1 MLKLKNE
8 ITLVVPC
15 YRLDLNHIFLDSLL
29 NSVVEQQESNFLVK
43 KIVLVNDSP
52 EYKLTDYIKIEKFPF
67 SFLLLE
73 NEKNMGQAYC
83 RNLGLE
89 HSTTEFIHFID
100 QDDLLDNSFYKYMI
114 SISDCMI
121 ANCQIFNEKKTKA
134 LYKLIRILTYEF
146 YKSLGKLKWF
156 LYFDN
161 IILSPGQAVFKTE
174 VLRIIGGFP
183 NLKNFGSDDYAL
195 MLKLSLEDIP
205 YTFNHKSKFLHRLH
219 LEQGKN
225 KLNMDDSRNEVLKL
239 IIVEKNNFF
248 IKACIQTDK
257 VSKVIRKIL
266 YILFNN
272 LI

>member
-8 ITLVVPC
+8 ITIIVPC
-15 YRLDLNHIFLDSLL
+15 YRLDLNHDFLDNLL
-29 NSVVEQQESNFLVK
+29 NSLLEQQESNFLVK
-43 KIVLVNDSP
+43 KIILVNDSP
-52 EYKLTDYIKIEKFPF
+52 ECKLTDYIKIDKFPF

-73 NEKNMGQAYC
+73 NKKNMGQAFC

-89 HSTTEFIHFID
+89 HSTTEFVHFID
-100 QDDLLDNSFYKYMI
+100 QDDLLDHSFYKYMI
-114 SISDCMI
+114 TISDCMI

-134 LYKLIRILTYEF
+134 LYKLIRILIYEF

-174 VLRIIGGFP
+174 VLRRIGGFP
-183 NLKNFGSDDYAL
+183 NLINYGSDDYGL
-195 MLKLSLEDIP
+195 MLKLCNEDIP
-205 YTFNHKSKFLHRLH
+205 YSFNYKSKFMHRLH
-219 LEQGKN
+219 PGQGKN
-225 KLNMDDSRNEVLKL
+225 KLKMDDSRNEVLKL
-239 IIVEKNNFF
+239 IRIKKNDFF
-248 IKACIQTDK
+248 IKACAQTDNLSQ
-257 VSKVIRKIL
+257 VFRKSL